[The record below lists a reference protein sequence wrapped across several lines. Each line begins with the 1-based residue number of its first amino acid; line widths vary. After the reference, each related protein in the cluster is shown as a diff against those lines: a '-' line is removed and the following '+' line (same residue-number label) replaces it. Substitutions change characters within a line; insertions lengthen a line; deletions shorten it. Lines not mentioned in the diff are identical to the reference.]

1 MQKCFLQFFTVACM
15 ALSELK
21 FCSSVVIKI
30 LFLLHLTF
38 ILGSLVLI
46 VMLDHYLFF
55 SSSSFSYLCPPA
67 IKIDLLFIKT
77 IFILTS
83 PLLVTFP

>member
-15 ALSELK
+15 AGLQ
-21 FCSSVVIKI
+21 FCCVVIKI